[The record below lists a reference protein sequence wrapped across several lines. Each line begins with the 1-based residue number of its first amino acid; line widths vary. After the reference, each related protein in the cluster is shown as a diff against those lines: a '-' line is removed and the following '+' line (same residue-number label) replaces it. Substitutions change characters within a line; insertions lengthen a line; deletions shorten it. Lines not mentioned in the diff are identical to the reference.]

1 MSEQPKTAYEQS
13 ITAAQA
19 MMQSAQREQ
28 QEQEKANQYK
38 TLHKKAFRV
47 AYDMLEKNWPPENT
61 VEYWKEVTDRMAL
74 DYHENKDNLLCE
86 LLMLAVMEYLE
97 EIGKEREKRTNGTEQ

>member
-1 MSEQPKTAYEQS
+1 MADLTAYEQS

-19 MMQSAQREQ
+19 LMQSAQREQ
-28 QEQEKANQYK
+28 QAQEKANQYK

-47 AYDMLEKNWPPENT
+47 AYEMLEKNWPPENT

-74 DYHENKDNLLCE
+74 DYHDNRENALCGI
-86 LLMLAVMEYLE
+86 LMLAVTEYLE
-97 EIGKEREKRTNGTEQ
+97 KVSKEGEQRGI